1 MCGDNSEAKGI
12 VLLCDSC
19 DAEYHLTCC
28 TPPLEACPEGE
39 WFCLTC
45 RMNRGDLVADL
56 FHEVG
61 RFSLFIFWVAVFFC
75 APLCGSV
82 RTAWEYKSVLV
93 VLIIP
98 DSVVPVDVY
107 GFGL

>member
-45 RMNRGDLVADL
+45 RMNRGDPVSDL
-56 FHEVG
+56 FHEVSRV
-61 RFSLFIFWVAVFFC
+61 RFLFLRC
-75 APLCGSV
+75 L
-82 RTAWEYKSVLV
+82 SVLHFV
-93 VLIIP
+93 RKFKACSTQMTCMIYSHLMI
-98 DSVVPVDVY
+98 
-107 GFGL
+107 